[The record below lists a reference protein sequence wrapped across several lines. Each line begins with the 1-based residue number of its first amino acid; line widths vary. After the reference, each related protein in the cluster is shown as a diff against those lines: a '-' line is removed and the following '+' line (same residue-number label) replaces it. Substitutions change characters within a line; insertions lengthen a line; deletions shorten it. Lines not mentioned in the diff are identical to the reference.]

1 MRLFV
6 ALSISEAIREQLTIL
21 VSELRKLDSKPRW
34 VNPAALHVTLKFIG
48 NVSDDRLP
56 EIDDALAAVA
66 KPSLLR
72 LEFRSLGFFPN
83 DRRPSVMWVGIAVPH
98 ELTALAASIDASLVP
113 CAVARETRP
122 FAPHLTLARVREP
135 RLSPA
140 LRTQADRLR
149 DHSFGSQ
156 SVTSFQL
163 MESKL
168 KPTGAEYTTLRS
180 YPFVSQG
187 LGH

>member
-6 ALSISEAIREQLTIL
+6 ALSISTAIREQLTIL

-48 NVSDDRLP
+48 SVSDDSLP
-56 EIDDALAAVA
+56 EIAGALTAVA
-66 KPSLLR
+66 KPSPLR
-72 LEFRSLGFFPN
+72 LEFRCLGFFPN
-83 DRRPSVMWVGIAVPH
+83 DRRPSVIWVGIAASQQ
-98 ELTALAASIDASLVP
+98 LTALAASIDASLVP
-113 CAVARETRP
+113 YGVARETRP
-122 FAPHLTLARVREP
+122 FAPHLTLARVKEP
-135 RLSPA
+135 RFSPA
-140 LRTQADRLR
+140 LRTQAEKLR
-149 DHSFGSQ
+149 DHCFGSQ

-163 MESKL
+163 MDSQL